1 MVVSTQGMSWIN
13 FYNSRIVPSIW
24 ITADVRLVL
33 LAFNSANH
41 LLNFEF
47 TLNSRSF
54 FSNSYILLHK
64 TNIREN
70 RMGNR
75 SVLINLVIW
84 HLRTRF
90 QQSTDFLYMYLPSIW
105 LGFMLIVRLITVIKF
120 IIYSSV
126 RFTDGQICIF

>member
-33 LAFNSANH
+33 LAFNSANN

-120 IIYSSV
+120 IIYFSV